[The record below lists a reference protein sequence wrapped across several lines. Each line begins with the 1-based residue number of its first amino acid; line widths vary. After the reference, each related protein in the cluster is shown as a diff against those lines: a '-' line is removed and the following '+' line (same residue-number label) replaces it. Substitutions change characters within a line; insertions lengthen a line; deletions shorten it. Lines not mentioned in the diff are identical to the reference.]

1 MVALTPGDESGEIG
15 YGPLFRS
22 LNTVSSVLS
31 IGGCLLV
38 IGAFLA
44 FPALRRYFARLVLY
58 LAISD
63 LWLCTSFLMGEFERP
78 HYTKCVV
85 QSMLGI
91 FFGLSSILWT
101 VAIADSIRRIVMA
114 RDLTVESRH
123 EKRLHIGCWGL
134 PLLALGL
141 VLVLGATG
149 SSGMICWIENSALG
163 TVLRLATFYLPLWLA
178 IAYSLWVYWCVSQ
191 RLSHLL
197 DESSNADEYEGTAFE
212 YHKDLERQRR
222 SLRLMMLLPLIL
234 VFCWSPSSLRRLL
247 DVVFPHM
254 GRSIL
259 DYVCVFT
266 GPLQGFLNALVY
278 GSTPA
283 VRDAI
288 TGRFDHGAA
297 KLKGLKSQLRML
309 RRKRKKFQNFEDA
322 PSPDGDGASDGASS
336 PEPTVIG
343 REMEESPPA
352 LAGVFTSDTKE
363 AHLKGGLQLDEV
375 TPVVAG

>member
-1 MVALTPGDESGEIG
+1 MVALTPGDESDDIG
-15 YGPLFRS
+15 YGPLFKT

-31 IGGCLLV
+31 ILGCLLV
-38 IGAFLA
+38 IGAFLG

-91 FFGLSSILWT
+91 FFGLSSVLWT

-123 EKRLHIGCWGL
+123 EKRLHIVSWGL
-134 PLLALGL
+134 PLLALGT
-141 VLVLGATG
+141 VLLLGASG
-149 SSGMICWIENSALG
+149 PSGMICWIENSALG
-163 TVLRLATFYLPLWLA
+163 TVLRLSTFYLPLWLA

-197 DESSNADEYEGTAFE
+197 DEVASSNADEYEGTAFE

-222 SLRLMMLLPLIL
+222 SLRLLMLLPLIL

-247 DVVFPHM
+247 DVIFPHM
-254 GRSIL
+254 GRSVL

-309 RRKRKKFQNFEDA
+309 RRKKRNFQNLEEDH
-322 PSPDGDGASDGASS
+322 
-336 PEPTVIG
+336 
-343 REMEESPPA
+343 
-352 LAGVFTSDTKE
+352 F
-363 AHLKGGLQLDEV
+363 
-375 TPVVAG
+375 